1 MSSEASFIYRAGA
14 VAIGGRAL
22 LIEGPPGCGKSSL
35 ALALIDRGA
44 RLIGDDAVTLTL
56 TQTPSGE
63 RLVASPPPNI
73 AGLLELRGI
82 GLVRLRV
89 AAPAMA
95 ALVLE
100 LGGAPGDRL
109 PETSL
114 PRRMIGGVA
123 VPVLRFD
130 PGAIAPAQRAEWAL
144 CLHGLPVNLPVD
156 SSSLTAHSERE

>member
-1 MSSEASFIYRAGA
+1 MSARASFVHAASA

-44 RLIGDDAVTLTL
+44 ALIGDDAVTLT
-56 TQTPSGE
+56 PSGGQ
-63 RLVASPPPNI
+63 LFASPPPNI
-73 AGLLELRGI
+73 EGLLELRGV
-82 GLVRLRV
+82 GLVRLPL
-89 AAPAMA
+89 AEPAMA

-100 LGGAPGDRL
+100 LGGEAGERL
-109 PETSL
+109 PETAL

-130 PGAIAPAQRAEWAL
+130 PGSVAPAQRAEWAL
-144 CLHGLPVNLPVD
+144 TLHGLPVDWPVD
-156 SSSLTAHSERE
+156 WPSLAAQSERE

>member
-1 MSSEASFIYRAGA
+1 MSGQAPLVHRASA

-44 RLIGDDAVTLTL
+44 ALIGDDAVRLTL
-56 TQTPSGE
+56 SLTPSGDH
-63 RLVASPPPNI
+63 LVASPPPNI
-73 AGLLELRGI
+73 AGLLELRGV
-82 GLVRLRV
+82 GLVRLPV
-89 AAPAMA
+89 AEPAVA

-100 LGGAPGDRL
+100 LGGEPGERL
-109 PETSL
+109 PETPL

-130 PGAIAPAQRAEWAL
+130 PGPVAPAQRAEWAL
-144 CLHGLPVNLPVD
+144 ALHGLPLD
-156 SSSLTAHSERE
+156 